1 MGNETELPDE
11 VVVSGSSVEEAVK
24 RALLQLNVSLD
35 EVDVEV
41 IATGSRG
48 LLGLGG
54 EDARVRVRLRDR
66 PHLGEADVDTD
77 DEEDVAPAALNLAQV
92 PERNSAAEIESRCNQ
107 RTRASVS

>member
-54 EDARVRVRLRDR
+54 EDALSLI
-66 PHLGEADVDTD
+66 H
-77 DEEDVAPAALNLAQV
+77 
-92 PERNSAAEIESRCNQ
+92 I
-107 RTRASVS
+107 

>member
-35 EVDVEV
+35 EADVEV

-48 LLGLGG
+48 LLG
-54 EDARVRVRLRDR
+54 
-66 PHLGEADVDTD
+66 
-77 DEEDVAPAALNLAQV
+77 
-92 PERNSAAEIESRCNQ
+92 
-107 RTRASVS
+107 